1 MKSKLHE
8 AVANAPELAEAT
20 RERYLRDLD
29 TFIEF
34 AGDDPKAWTPGM
46 LKAYEHRLADRL
58 APASVKR
65 SLSSVRSALRLI
77 EDPHGLT
84 DEQVAKLLA
93 TCERDPQ
100 MSHGVDAVYVAD
112 LRDRAIITLALE
124 CGLQSSELRA
134 LRIESVLV
142 ELDGKLT
149 RAARDALAPWM
160 VWLLGFITEGALFCP
175 LQTTRP
181 HGAISGAGIQKM
193 LDARGERAGI
203 GHVDVQM
210 LRRVHAR
217 RTK

>member
-29 TFIEF
+29 AFIEF
-34 AGDDPKAWTPGM
+34 AGDDPKAWTPGI
-46 LKAYEHRLADRL
+46 LKAYARRLDERM
-58 APASVKR
+58 ASASTKR

-77 EDPHGLT
+77 EDPHGIT

-93 TCERDPQ
+93 TTDTFGR
-100 MSHGVDAVYVAD
+100 GITD
-112 LRDRAIITLALE
+112 LRDKAIITLAVE
-124 CGLQSSELRA
+124 CGLSMGELRA
-134 LRIESVLV
+134 LKIDSVLKD
-142 ELDGKLT
+142 LDTKLT
-149 RAARDALAPWM
+149 RATREVLLPWLSWLFAQGRGAGPLFRQTSQNAPN
-160 VWLLGFITEGALFCP
+160 
-175 LQTTRP
+175 Q
-181 HGAISGAGIQKM
+181 AISAAGIQKM

-217 RTK
+217 RAK